1 MMTTQTRLSA
11 IVAGALLTI
20 ALSLG
25 ATVSNADATVNA
37 QDLRTRGAI
46 ASLQQHDESQYILQ
60 GYWKLKYIDDE
71 SYFHA
76 KFTMVNVDGTNH
88 HTMWLK
94 QFRPSTDPVV
104 DGDTVTYEGTID
116 IWAYHPEMMP
126 APAIIEDGNDVPVE
140 ISIIN
145 NNVIAIQ
152 IDHDVNEHFGDTPIY
167 GTISKSTA

>member
-1 MMTTQTRLSA
+1 MFAVAVMSIALILSA
-11 IVAGALLTI
+11 TASI
-20 ALSLG
+20 
-25 ATVSNADATVNA
+25 ADATVDA
-37 QDLRTRGAI
+37 QKVRVRGAI

-94 QFRPSTDPVV
+94 QFRPNAEPVV
-104 DGDTVTYEGTID
+104 NGDTVTYEGTID
-116 IWAYHPEMMP
+116 IWAFHADMMP
-126 APAIIEDGNDVPVE
+126 APAIIEDGNNVPVE
-140 ISIIN
+140 ISVIN

-152 IDHDVNEHFGDTPIY
+152 IDHDVNEHFGETPIY
-167 GTISKSTA
+167 GTITESNT